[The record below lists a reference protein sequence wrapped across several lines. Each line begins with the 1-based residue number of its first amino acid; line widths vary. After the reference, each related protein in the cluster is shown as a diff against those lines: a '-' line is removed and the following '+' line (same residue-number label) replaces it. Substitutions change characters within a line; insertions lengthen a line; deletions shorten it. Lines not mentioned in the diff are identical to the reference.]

1 MENAKITAYQLFVLI
16 VLFEFGSAVLVPLA
30 IGTKHDAWLA
40 ILIAMIGGFFLLF
53 VYFVLY
59 QYYPDQPLTAYV
71 RDIMGNFFGRIL
83 AFLYVLYFVYLAA
96 RVLRD
101 LGETLLTFAYPATP
115 LFVANGLFILVVV
128 YTVRKGIEVL
138 ARTGELLIV
147 LLSLVVVTFIILIV
161 ASGLIQL
168 SNLKP
173 VLEAGWFEVMK
184 TAFTE
189 TLYFPFGEI
198 IVFLMIFPYLNQSE
212 KVRKT
217 GLGAMGVSGLLLA
230 FTMAL
235 NISVLGVDL
244 TERSQYPL
252 LLMIQ
257 SIEVAGFVERLDVF
271 FMLEVMI
278 GMFFKISMFAYAAV
292 TGAASVFNIKESS
305 RPSYPIGMVIL
316 LLSITIAS
324 SYTEHIQEGLDV
336 VPLYFH
342 LPFQVIIPIFLLIIA
357 FFKNRKKAGHSVSGI
372 KTREKKYS
380 FVERDK
386 K

>member
-1 MENAKITAYQLFVLI
+1 
-16 VLFEFGSAVLVPLA
+16 
-30 IGTKHDAWLA
+30 
-40 ILIAMIGGFFLLF
+40 
-53 VYFVLY
+53 
-59 QYYPDQPLTAYV
+59 
-71 RDIMGNFFGRIL
+71 
-83 AFLYVLYFVYLAA
+83 
-96 RVLRD
+96 
-101 LGETLLTFAYPATP
+101 
-115 LFVANGLFILVVV
+115 
-128 YTVRKGIEVL
+128 
-138 ARTGELLIV
+138 
-147 LLSLVVVTFIILIV
+147 
-161 ASGLIQL
+161 
-168 SNLKP
+168 
-173 VLEAGWFEVMK
+173 MK

-278 GMFFKISMFAYAAV
+278 GMFFKISVFAYAAV

-305 RPSYPIGMVIL
+305 RLSYPIGMVIL

-324 SYTEHIQEGLDV
+324 SYTEHIQEGLGV

-372 KTREKKYS
+372 KTRERKYS

>member
-1 MENAKITAYQLFVLI
+1 MEKAKISAYQLFVLI
-16 VLFEFGSAVLVPLA
+16 VLFEFGSAVLIPLA
-30 IGTKHDAWLA
+30 IGAKQDAWLA

-53 VYFVLY
+53 VYFGLY
-59 QYYPDQPLTAYV
+59 QYYPDQPLTEYV
-71 RDIMGNFFGRIL
+71 RDIMGNFSGRIL

-101 LGETLLTFAYPATP
+101 FGETLLTFAYSDTP

-173 VLEAGWFEVMK
+173 VFEEGGFEVMK
-184 TAFTE
+184 TTFTE

-212 KVRKT
+212 KVRKI
-217 GLGAMGVSGLLLA
+217 GLGAMGVSGLFLA
-230 FTMAL
+230 LTMAL
-235 NISVLGVDL
+235 NISVLGVEL
-244 TERSQYPL
+244 TARSQYPL

-278 GMFFKISMFAYAAV
+278 GFFFKISVFAYAAV
-292 TGAASVFNIKESS
+292 TGTASVFNIKESS
-305 RPSYPIGMVIL
+305 QLSYPICVIIL
-316 LLSITIAS
+316 LLSIIIAS
-324 SYTEHIQEGLDV
+324 SYAEHIQEGLDV

-357 FFKNRKKAGHSVSGI
+357 FFKNRKKSRA
-372 KTREKKYS
+372 
-380 FVERDK
+380 
-386 K
+386 